1 MEQQN
6 DYQFV
11 MMPQQLSSCLDANCN
26 KMLSTLIGL
35 HTILSKEDGW
45 FYRSN
50 KDLQLDTRLSENVIR
65 ATLDTLYRAGIINI
79 DCIGKGR
86 GHRTNRMRINF
97 ESFKVYQQYSFND
110 IRNNPDLWIETVKYK
125 DHFVPSY
132 MRKCEKVSTSITE
145 SEDNCESKCEGLCEC
160 ICEKVI
166 TNTDTTDTLN
176 TKEYNILNKEED
188 MLANVIEEKESFYD
202 DEERN
207 LIMVVEEEKKP
218 CSSEELKTIYLN
230 SFGEFMSNY
239 PELNYSLIMTNK
251 QDTFLDCY
259 RDIVNEL
266 VMKIHLQSQR
276 DITQIEVLKT
286 LNNYL
291 KYIHFSYQ

>member
-35 HTILSKEDGW
+35 HSILSNEDGW

-86 GHRTNRMRINF
+86 GHRTNRVRINF
-97 ESFKVYQQYSFND
+97 ECFKVYQQYSFND

-160 ICEKVI
+160 ICEKVS
-166 TNTDTTDTLN
+166 TNTDTPDTSN

-207 LIMVVEEEKKP
+207 LIMVVEEEKKE
-218 CSSEELKTIYLN
+218 CSKEELKTIYLN
-230 SFGEFMSNY
+230 SFGELINNY

-276 DITQIEVLKT
+276 DITQTEVLKT